1 MNFRNVVNSFFLG
14 LGIGVVMLVANA
26 GAGDPGMW
34 ALTVLASGGIG
45 LLVGLVTEWLTSL
58 LPIRLARPR
67 TYFLLNGLIA
77 LVTTAAIMLG
87 LVGLAAGTG
96 WGSGSQG
103 GARGWWPVVGLVLA
117 IVVVANVADYLV
129 FRWTRARLRRMQA
142 SLGQAPLDPQVVD
155 EASGRLPEAE

>member
-1 MNFRNVVNSFFLG
+1 MNFRNVVSSFFLG
-14 LGIGVVMLVANA
+14 LGIGVVVILANP
-26 GAGDPGMW
+26 GAGDPGLW

-67 TYFLLNGLIA
+67 TYFLLNGLVA

-87 LVGLAAGTG
+87 LAGLAAGTG
-96 WGSGSQG
+96 VGSGPQG
-103 GARGWWPVVGLVLA
+103 DARDWWPVVGLVLA

-129 FRWTRARLRRMQA
+129 FRWTRARLRTVQA
-142 SLGQAPLDPQVVD
+142 SLDQTPVEQ
-155 EASGRLPEAE
+155 ESAEPPDAD

>member
-14 LGIGVVMLVANA
+14 LGIGVVVILANA
-26 GAGDPGMW
+26 GAGDPGLW

-77 LVTTAAIMLG
+77 LVTTAAIMAG
-87 LVGLAAGTG
+87 LAALAAGTG
-96 WGSGSQG
+96 IGAQG
-103 GARGWWPVVGLVLA
+103 DVQGWWPVVGLVLA

-129 FRWTRARLRRMQA
+129 FRWTRARLRRVQA
-142 SLGQAPLDPQVVD
+142 SLDQASDGSSEV
-155 EASGRLPEAE
+155 G

>member
-1 MNFRNVVNSFFLG
+1 MNYRNVVSSFFLG
-14 LGIGVVMLVANA
+14 LGIGVVVILASA
-26 GAGDPGMW
+26 GAGDPW
-34 ALTVLASGGIG
+34 LWVLTVLASGGIG

-87 LVGLAAGTG
+87 LAALAAGTG
-96 WGSGSQG
+96 L
-103 GARGWWPVVGLVLA
+103 GARPEDGAQDWWPVVGLVLA

-129 FRWTRARLRRMQA
+129 FRWTRARLRTVQA
-142 SLGQAPLDPQVVD
+142 SLDQASRDQ
-155 EASGRLPEAE
+155 ASAEQPEAD

>member
-103 GARGWWPVVGLVLA
+103 GA
-117 IVVVANVADYLV
+117 
-129 FRWTRARLRRMQA
+129 
-142 SLGQAPLDPQVVD
+142 
-155 EASGRLPEAE
+155 

>member
-58 LPIRLARPR
+58 LPIRLARPH

-142 SLGQAPLDPQVVD
+142 SLGRAPLDPQVVD

>member
-14 LGIGVVMLVANA
+14 LGIGVVVILANA
-26 GAGDPGMW
+26 GAGDPGLW

-77 LVTTAAIMLG
+77 LVTTAAIMAG
-87 LVGLAAGTG
+87 LAALAAGTG
-96 WGSGSQG
+96 IGVEGDGQD
-103 GARGWWPVVGLVLA
+103 WWPVVGLVLA

-129 FRWTRARLRRMQA
+129 FRWTRARLRRVQA
-142 SLGQAPLDPQVVD
+142 SLDQASDGSSEV
-155 EASGRLPEAE
+155 G

>member
-14 LGIGVVMLVANA
+14 LGIGVVVVVASA
-26 GAGDPGMW
+26 GAGDAGPW

-67 TYFLLNGLIA
+67 TYFLLNGLVA

-96 WGSGSQG
+96 AGAGPQG
-103 GARGWWPVVGLVLA
+103 DVRDWWPVVGLVLA

-142 SLGQAPLDPQVVD
+142 SLGQASLEQ
-155 EASGRLPEAE
+155 EAGEPPDAD

>member
-1 MNFRNVVNSFFLG
+1 MNFRNVVSSFFLG
-14 LGIGVVMLVANA
+14 LGIGVVVILANP
-26 GAGDPGMW
+26 GAGDPGLW

-45 LLVGLVTEWLTSL
+45 MLVGLVTEWLTSL

-67 TYFLLNGLIA
+67 TYFLLNGLVA

-87 LVGLAAGTG
+87 LAGLAAGTG
-96 WGSGSQG
+96 AGAGPQG
-103 GARGWWPVVGLVLA
+103 AARDWWPVVGLVLA

-142 SLGQAPLDPQVVD
+142 SLGQASREQG
-155 EASGRLPEAE
+155 SAEPPDAD